1 MNFFRNPLSNITN
14 STILL
19 CGIII
24 VFRYVREVLSCIS
37 AFRVWRNALT
47 NSASHPGCF
56 YVYIS
61 VGVTSCTWSSV
72 VSWIIQWLM

>member
-1 MNFFRNPLSNITN
+1 MNINIFSTRCFKHEFYMNFFRNPLSNITN

-37 AFRVWRNALT
+37 AFRV
-47 NSASHPGCF
+47 
-56 YVYIS
+56 
-61 VGVTSCTWSSV
+61 
-72 VSWIIQWLM
+72 